1 MHPVHTVCKRHA
13 HRVQS
18 QNAPC
23 QRVQNAHPCAW
34 QKAQYFWEFWA
45 FRINSNWSYTIDTS
59 KSTVFTSRGSLV
71 RVQYGPSP
79 QKSPISLDY
88 YPKTNKNSLIF
99 MSENLEFQCAISR
112 AATCFLGRKYEY
124 LVLPTVLMPQNLT
137 LFLCNSYKLF
147 CPCYQIPGLYINW
160 LSPSQLIK
168 CNTMGAKKQ
177 EKKRL
182 IRIRSEKG

>member
-59 KSTVFTSRGSLV
+59 KSTVFTSRGSQV
-71 RVQYGPSP
+71 RVLLRP
-79 QKSPISLDY
+79 
-88 YPKTNKNSLIF
+88 
-99 MSENLEFQCAISR
+99 
-112 AATCFLGRKYEY
+112 
-124 LVLPTVLMPQNLT
+124 LPL
-137 LFLCNSYKLF
+137 
-147 CPCYQIPGLYINW
+147 
-160 LSPSQLIK
+160 
-168 CNTMGAKKQ
+168 
-177 EKKRL
+177 L
-182 IRIRSEKG
+182 IRRGFFMPWCFSTGFDTKYSHLRLKTYEKPYARSIGICIRFYLYLNVGVCIRRVHFLVVNTLLPHTVNILAMWTVWPLRCERVAGVIGISIFFGFLWMWTLW